1 MVKVGDKIKFNME
14 SDDEELTDFLAENKL
29 FGKELTVKEVD
40 NMAKIFWVDG
50 IDYAIC
56 GDDNYVECTDK
67 YKSFGSCERFV
78 ILKDCVNEDTIYGI
92 LKVKLDETTRTYRV
106 DEIQNAIHRVKEEI
120 GEDYTVD
127 EVMEEVL
134 NEFDNIVEFND
145 CLEEDLEI

>member
-14 SDDEELTDFLAENKL
+14 SDDEELTDYLAENKL

-50 IDYAIC
+50 CNYAIN

-67 YKSFGSCERFV
+67 YKSFGSCEKFV

-92 LKVKLDETTRTYRV
+92 LKVELDKKTGTYRL
-106 DEIQNAIHRVKEEI
+106 DEIQNRIYELKEEI
-120 GEDYTVD
+120 GEEYTVD
-127 EVMEEVL
+127 DVMVIIL
-134 NEFDNIVEFND
+134 DEFDNIVEYND